1 MLLAFRVSLF
11 QCISYRSRARRL
23 SSGPLRTGR
32 EGVCRLLSCVAPR
45 PPTPPRRRLA
55 DGRVSRLERHCD
67 SAVFVC
73 VACLGSPRVFARA
86 VEIGADT
93 TLSVCKVIPLRT
105 RVYSMGGNGASE
117 MRPAVVTRALHTHH
131 LCRSA
136 VLVAEAPRLVT
147 LRIEVA
153 VEGAGGAPL
162 PPLLLA
168 APSCHREE

>member
-1 MLLAFRVSLF
+1 MSRFSNVFSIGLERDVSRLGH
-11 QCISYRSRARRL
+11 CALGVRASPL
-23 SSGPLRTGR
+23 SGSH
-32 EGVCRLLSCVAPR
+32 VCVVADGA
-45 PPTPPRRRLA
+45 TPPRTAVPRC
-55 DGRVSRLERHCD
+55 LERHCD

-153 VEGAGGAPL
+153 VGGRRGCASSSSPAGRTL
-162 PPLLLA
+162 MPP
-168 APSCHREE
+168 